1 MRSGRGLLV
10 LLGGVVATLALAQP
24 TAAAHGWY
32 HYGGGGFAVPWGSGP
47 VFGPPGPR
55 SLPGYRYSYPP
66 GSPLTF
72 YDGGNATTYCLSQPT
87 GYYYACGY
95 SRPATEPVLGAPD
108 LRPALPPAPEREPSP
123 PSGVLLFRLP
133 QDAEAKVD
141 GVPVGLSGGLGALAV
156 TPGRHRVALRVA
168 GTETEH
174 AINVSPRVIFTIT
187 PTAIVPSDP

>member
-1 MRSGRGLLV
+1 MRSGMRLLV
-10 LLGGVVATLALAQP
+10 VLCGVVAALALAQP
-24 TAAAHGWY
+24 AAAEHGWY
-32 HYGGGGFAVPWGSGP
+32 HHGARGFAVPWGSGP

-72 YDGGNATTYCLSQPT
+72 YDLGNATTYCLSQPT

-174 AINVSPRVIFTIT
+174 TISVSPRVIFTIT
-187 PTAIVPSDP
+187 PTAIVPNDP